1 MTYFP
6 HGAAAAAHQARK
18 RQQEEEEEELLMTK
32 YSPEELEANW
42 EFKIV
47 RSETG
52 AFRKPEVFQML
63 LQEESIAGW
72 ELVEKLD
79 DRRVR
84 FKRPATARR
93 RDVTLPPGVDPY
105 RSTYGNANART
116 VMLISIAILLA
127 GGVGLGAIGASGR
140 SEGFST
146 FSVITPLILIGITFI
161 VMIAIIIQRRR

>member
-18 RQQEEEEEELLMTK
+18 RQQEQEEEELLMTK
-32 YSPEELEANW
+32 YTPEELDTNW

-63 LQEESIAGW
+63 LQEESVAGW

-84 FKRPATARR
+84 FKRPASARR
-93 RDVTLPPGVDPY
+93 RDATLPPGIDPY
-105 RSTYGNANART
+105 RSTYGGSART
-116 VMLISIAILLA
+116 FSLIALAIILA
-127 GGVGLGAIGASGR
+127 LGVGLGVIMEIGGTPENSAMVSAA
-140 SEGFST
+140 
-146 FSVITPLILIGITFI
+146 PLIIVIGVIF
-161 VMIAIIIQRRR
+161 VLMLAVVVQRRR